1 MIFPLRLFAV
11 RSVGLLL
18 LAGGMACASL
28 HGEETR
34 SSLELPRAWKVQP
47 ATNPGT
53 PPDASD
59 WGRTTSGSWKQGASR
74 QGTRWQSD
82 NLQSIHSVWFE
93 QELAIPAAWKG
104 KNVTADFR
112 RIEGDAI
119 VFLNGRRVAELLR
132 PGGEVDLTAFAD
144 FGGTNTLRLYSTR
157 NYTGI
162 SRSQEEDV
170 LRRYVRARKQI
181 PMTQWGLGITAPVT
195 LTARSQ
201 TAAVTD
207 VFVISSWREKKL
219 SLEVELAASRP
230 VTAVRVVATV
240 FDALKKPV
248 LTLTGDPLSLP
259 AGRSVHTL
267 TAPWADPIPWEL
279 DQPYLYT
286 TEVRLEVAG
295 KTVDVPAPVTF
306 GFREIWTEG
315 NKLLMNGHPSRWR
328 LTEIY
333 GANKHGL
340 SLYRLLGYNVGQIQP
355 HGDLWWCATWAP
367 ETPVFDEELL
377 SEMDRLGMGVTLPA
391 PSVAYLRENFY
402 KEGVAAAYEREVA
415 YLTKKYRN
423 HPSVLAW
430 VVAINSYVPQSA
442 IEPEQMGVRETN
454 PRGQAKVIN
463 DAVAVVHKLDPTR
476 LAFAHAD
483 GSTGDIATAN
493 TYLNFAPLQERE
505 EWPMAWSTHGNMPYS
520 AVEFGAPFSANYW
533 KGKQF
538 LLTEYLA
545 MYLGDRAYLDESED
559 GLRKTLDYGLL
570 NKNGFG
576 KWGAINLDA
585 YPRYWDFVSLFV
597 KNSNRSWRTWGINA
611 GWLYWL
617 IGERYGHP
625 TKTRDVAAYEELNYN
640 FLKAPLTEKP
650 SWASA
655 NWDVFK
661 QANQPLLVY
670 LAGSPVHTDKT
681 HGYYAG
687 ETMQKQIAAVWD
699 GAVETTLDAAWTLK
713 NGENVL
719 ASGNETLRLAPGE
732 IQFAPLAIPLPKQV
746 ATRTALT
753 LELSARQAG
762 SAEVITD
769 RFPLEVFPQA
779 TAPERSAAR
788 LAIYDPLGKS
798 TADLK
803 KIGVNPTAWNPGDS
817 LANVDVFIV
826 GREAIKPGDTMP
838 YGAADI
844 RNGLKVLVLEQSP
857 LTWRSL
863 GFETIETM
871 PRYVFARDTG
881 SPLFTGLKPE
891 DMINWRGSPDLLPE
905 GRQVVSSD
913 APHAPKW
920 TNRHA
925 VASVVLKT
933 PHVAG
938 FTPLIE
944 TEFDLAYT
952 PLLQW
957 REGKGTVYFSSLD
970 FSGRIGVD
978 PAATL
983 LAGNLITTITSTT
996 HSATVPVY
1004 YLGGDEELSRLRQLG
1019 VEAVRGIP
1027 AATATDAIL
1036 VVSGDPGT
1044 PPAAQLAAFAQAGGT
1059 VLHLT
1064 RPADELQ
1071 AKGLR
1076 TTRRTVYR
1084 ATPTSAAA
1092 PLLRGIGPNLLRW
1105 QDALEVNAFTADN
1118 QPGGVNV
1125 LADGLLLE
1133 KKTGNGRDV
1142 YLQVTPSLLEGR
1154 YADNTDKRE
1163 AIQLSFPRLDRL
1175 VAQVLTNLGAN
1186 PASEVSGRLVDSQK
1200 PSAITTLGSWRVM
1213 GPHISTKTKAHEI
1226 LAQSFPGQW
1235 EAIRGAEN
1243 PNVIHKRAD
1252 GVILDWRKT
1261 AEAGKDGFVDLQP
1274 AMGPARHGHVGY
1286 VTRSVDSDE
1295 DRTVTLSL
1303 GVDYWMQ
1310 VWVNG
1315 KSIAKIDENHGTP
1328 VPNAFKTDVRLN
1340 KGKNIITLKVAS
1352 GSNGFGFWCQMKAKD
1367 AAPSEDEAAAPVNF
1381 YAPLFRAFD
1390 PYQFTYW

>member
-1 MIFPLRLFAV
+1 MRFPLRLFATLV
-11 RSVGLLL
+11 AGLLL
-18 LAGGMACASL
+18 LSCGVVSGSL
-28 HGEETR
+28 RGEELR
-34 SSLELPRAWKVQP
+34 SFIELPRGWKVQP
-47 ATNPGT
+47 ATNPET
-53 PPDASD
+53 PPDAAD
-59 WGRTTSGSWKQGASR
+59 WGRTTSGSWKEGASR
-74 QGTRWQSD
+74 QNTRWQAA
-82 NLQSIHSVWFE
+82 NLTAIHSLWFE
-93 QELAIPAAWKG
+93 QELSIPAAWQG

-132 PGGEVDLTAFAD
+132 PGGEVDLTAFVD
-144 FGGTNTLRLYSTR
+144 FGGRNALRVYLTR
-157 NYTGI
+157 DYTGI
-162 SRSQEEDV
+162 SRNQEQDV
-170 LRRYVRARKQI
+170 LRRYVRARQRI
-181 PMTQWGLGITAPVT
+181 PMNQWGLGITAPVT
-195 LTARSQ
+195 LNARPAA
-201 TAAVTD
+201 AAVTD
-207 VFVISSWREKKL
+207 VFVTPSWRKKQL
-219 SLEVELAASRP
+219 GLEVEIAAAQP
-230 VTAVRVVATV
+230 VAAVRVVATV
-240 FDALKKPV
+240 FDTLKKPV
-248 LTLTGDPLSLP
+248 LKLTSDPLSLP

-267 TAPWADPIPWEL
+267 SAPWADPIPWEL

-295 KTVDVPAPVTF
+295 KTVDAPAPVTF

-315 NKLLMNGHPSRWR
+315 NKLLMNGHLSRWR

-377 SEMDRLGMGVTLPA
+377 KEMDRLGMGVTLPA
-391 PSVAYLRENFY
+391 PSVAYLRENFH
-402 KEGVAAAYEREVA
+402 KEGVAAAYEREVG
-415 YLTKKYRN
+415 YHLKKYRN

-442 IEPEQMGVRETN
+442 IEPEKLGVRETN

-463 DAVAVVHKLDPTR
+463 DAVAVVHKSDPTR

-483 GSTGDIATAN
+483 GGTGDIATAN

-505 EWPMAWSTHGNMPYS
+505 EWPKAWSAHGDMPYS

-545 MYLGDRAYLDESED
+545 MYLGDRAYLDEGEA

-570 NKNGFG
+570 NKGGFG
-576 KWGAINLDA
+576 NWGKVDLDS
-585 YPRYWDFVSLFV
+585 YPRYWGFLSLFV
-597 KNSNRSWRTWGINA
+597 THSNRSWRTWGINA

-625 TKTRDVAAYEELNYN
+625 TKTRDVKSYEELNYN

-650 SWASA
+650 SWASP
-655 NWDVFK
+655 NYDIFR

-687 ETMQKQIAAVWD
+687 ETMKKQIAVVWD
-699 GAVETTLDAAWTLK
+699 GAVATALEAGWTLK
-713 NGENVL
+713 DGDKVL
-719 ASGNETLRLAPGE
+719 ASGSGKLRLAPGE
-732 IQFAPLAIPLPKQV
+732 IQFAPIEVALPKHV
-746 ATRTALT
+746 PARTALT
-753 LELSARQAG
+753 LELTARQDG
-762 SAEVITD
+762 RPDVITD
-769 RFPLEVFPQA
+769 RFPLEVFPRPS
-779 TAPERSAAR
+779 APVPPAAR
-788 LAIYDPLGKS
+788 IALYDPLGKS
-798 TADLK
+798 TDDLQK
-803 KIGVNPTAWNPGDS
+803 LGVNPTAWKPGDP
-817 LANVDVFIV
+817 LANVDVLIV
-826 GREAIKPGDTMP
+826 GREAIKPGDIMP
-838 YGAADI
+838 YAAADI
-844 RNGLKVLVLEQSP
+844 RNGLKVFVLEQSP

-871 PRYVFARDTG
+871 PRYVFARDAA
-881 SPLFTGLKPE
+881 SPLFAGLQPK
-891 DMINWRGSPDLLPE
+891 DLVNWRGSPDLLPE
-905 GRQVVSSD
+905 GRQAVSSD

-925 VASVVLKT
+925 VASVALKT
-933 PHVAG
+933 PQIAG

-957 REGKGTVYFSSLD
+957 REGKGCVYYSSLD
-970 FSGRIGVD
+970 FSGRLGVD

-983 LAGNLITTITSTT
+983 LAGNLLKTISSTT
-996 HSATVPVY
+996 LPATLPVY
-1004 YLGGDEELSRLRQLG
+1004 YLGGDEGLTRLRQLG
-1019 VEAVRGIP
+1019 VEATRGIP
-1027 AATATDAIL
+1027 AKPITDALL
-1036 VVSGDPGT
+1036 VIGGDPGT
-1044 PPAAQLAAFAQAGGT
+1044 PPAAELTAFAQAGGT

-1071 AKGLR
+1071 ARGLR

-1084 ATPTSAAA
+1084 ATPTSAS

-1105 QDALEVNAFTADN
+1105 QDALEVNVFTADN
-1118 QPGGVNV
+1118 QSGGVNV

-1133 KKTGNGRDV
+1133 KKTSGGRDV
-1142 YLQVTPSLLEGR
+1142 YLQVSSSLLEGR
-1154 YADNTDKRE
+1154 YADNADKRE

-1175 VAQVLTNLGAN
+1175 VAQVLTNLGAS
-1186 PASEVSGRLVDSQK
+1186 PAPEVSRRLVESKK

-1213 GPHISTKTKAHEI
+1213 GPHISAKTKAAEI
-1226 LAQSFPGQW
+1226 LGESFPGQW

-1243 PNVIHKRAD
+1243 PNALHKRAD
-1252 GVILDWRKT
+1252 GVVLDWRKT
-1261 AEAGKDGFVDLQP
+1261 VDAGKGGYVDLEP
-1274 AMGPARHGHVGY
+1274 AMGPARHGHVAY

-1295 DRTVTLSL
+1295 DRKVTLSL

-1310 VWVNG
+1310 VWING
-1315 KSIAKIDENHGTP
+1315 QSVAKIDETHGTP
-1328 VPNAFKTDVRLN
+1328 VPNAFKTDVPLK
-1340 KGKNIITLKVAS
+1340 KGKNIITLKVVS
-1352 GSNGFGFWCQMKAKD
+1352 GSNGFGFWCQMKARD
-1367 AAPSEDEAAAPVNF
+1367 AGPAEDDAPAPVNF
-1381 YAPLFRAFD
+1381 YTPLFRAFD
-1390 PYQFTYW
+1390 PYLFTYW

>member
-1 MIFPLRLFAV
+1 MRFPQGLFFALAV
-11 RSVGLLL
+11 RLLL
-18 LAGGMACASL
+18 MACGLACGSL
-28 HGEETR
+28 HGEELR

-47 ATNPGT
+47 ANNPET
-53 PPDASD
+53 PPDAAH
-59 WGRTTSGSWKQGASR
+59 WGRTTSGSWKEGASR
-74 QGTRWQSD
+74 QGTRWQSA
-82 NLQSIHSVWFE
+82 NLTSIHSVWFE
-93 QELAIPAAWKG
+93 QELAIPAAWQG
-104 KNVTADFR
+104 KNITADFR

-119 VFLNGRRVAELLR
+119 VFLNDRRVSELLR
-132 PGGEVDLTAFAD
+132 PGGEVDLTAFVN
-144 FGGTNTLRLYSTR
+144 FGARNTLRVYLTR
-157 NYTGI
+157 DYTGI
-162 SRSQEEDV
+162 SRNQEQDV
-170 LRRYVRARKQI
+170 LRRYVRTRQRI
-181 PMTQWGLGITAPVT
+181 PMNQWALGITAPVT
-195 LTARSQ
+195 ITARSA

-207 VFVISSWREKKL
+207 VFVIPSWRKKQL
-219 SLEVELAASRP
+219 GLEIEVAAAQP
-230 VTAVRVVATV
+230 VAAVRVVATV

-248 LTLTGDPLSLP
+248 LTLKSDPLSLT
-259 AGRSVHTL
+259 AGRSVHTVS
-267 TAPWADPIPWEL
+267 APWADPIPWEL

-295 KTVDVPAPVTF
+295 KTIDAPAPVTF

-315 NKLLMNGHPSRWR
+315 NKLLMNGHLSRWR

-367 ETPVFDEELL
+367 ESPVFDEDVLK
-377 SEMDRLGMGVTLPA
+377 EMDRLGMGVTLPA
-391 PSVAYLRENFY
+391 PSVAYLRENFH

-415 YLTKKYRN
+415 YHLKRYRN

-442 IEPEQMGVRETN
+442 IEPEKLGVRETN

-505 EWPMAWSTHGNMPYS
+505 EWPKAWSTQGDMPYS
-520 AVEFGAPFSANYW
+520 AVEFGAPFSANFW

-545 MYLGDRAYLDESED
+545 MYLGDRAYLDEGEA
-559 GLRKTLDYGLL
+559 GLRKSIDYGLL

-576 KWGAINLDA
+576 SWGKIDLDS
-585 YPRYWDFVSLFV
+585 YPRYWDFVGLFV

-625 TKTRDVAAYEELNYN
+625 TKTRDVATYEELNYN

-650 SWASA
+650 SWASP

-670 LAGSPVHTDKT
+670 LAGGPLHTDKT
-681 HGYYAG
+681 HAYYAG
-687 ETMQKQIAAVWD
+687 ETVEKQIAAVWD
-699 GAVETTLDAAWTLK
+699 GATPTSVVAAWTLK
-713 NGENVL
+713 DGERTL
-719 ASGNETLRLAPGE
+719 ASGKDTLALAAGE
-732 IQFAPLAIPLPKQV
+732 ILLKPFSVVLPKTVTQ
-746 ATRTALT
+746 RTALT
-753 LELSARQAG
+753 LELTATQDGRTV
-762 SAEVITD
+762 AED
-769 RFPLEVFPQA
+769 RFALEVFPPFKA
-779 TAPERSAAR
+779 AAPRPRIA
-788 LAIYDPLGKS
+788 LYDPQGKS
-798 TADLK
+798 SDHLK
-803 KIGVNPTAWNPGDS
+803 KLGISPTPWKSGDA
-817 LANVDVFIV
+817 LTNVDVLII
-826 GREAIKPGDTMP
+826 GREAIKPGDTLP
-838 YGAADI
+838 YAAADI

-871 PRYVFARDTG
+871 PRYVFARDTA
-881 SPLFTGLKPE
+881 SPLFAGLKPE
-891 DMINWRGSPDLLPE
+891 DLVNWRGSPDLLPE
-905 GRQVVSSD
+905 GRQAVSSD

-925 VASVVLKT
+925 VASVAFKT
-933 PHVAG
+933 PQVAG

-970 FSGRIGVD
+970 FSGRLGVD

-983 LAGNLITTITSTT
+983 LAGNLIKTISSATLP
-996 HSATVPVY
+996 ATVPVY
-1004 YLGGDEELSRLRQLG
+1004 YLGGDEGLARLRQLG

-1027 AATATDAIL
+1027 AKNVTDALL
-1036 VVSGDPGT
+1036 VIGDDPGT
-1044 PPAAQLAAFAQAGGT
+1044 PPADPLAAFAQAGGT

-1064 RPADELQ
+1064 QPAAELQ
-1071 AKGLR
+1071 ARGLL

-1084 ATPTSAAA
+1084 ATPDSAS

-1118 QPGGVNV
+1118 HSGKVNV

-1133 KKTGNGRDV
+1133 KKTGQGRDV
-1142 YLQVTPSLLEGR
+1142 YLQVTASLLDGR
-1154 YADNTDKRE
+1154 HAGNIDKRE

-1175 VAQVLTNLGAN
+1175 VAQVLTNLGAS
-1186 PASEVSGRLVDSQK
+1186 PAPEVSSRLVESKK

-1213 GPHISTKTKAHEI
+1213 GPHISTKTKASEI
-1226 LAQSFPGQW
+1226 LDESFPGQW

-1243 PNVIHKRAD
+1243 PNALHKRAD
-1252 GVILDWRKT
+1252 GVVLDWRKT

-1274 AMGPARHGHVGY
+1274 AMGPARHGHVAY
-1286 VTRSVDSDE
+1286 VTRTVDSDE
-1295 DRTVTLSL
+1295 DRKVTLSL

-1315 KSIAKIDENHGTP
+1315 QPVAKIDETHGTP
-1328 VPNAFKTDVRLN
+1328 VPNAFKTDVPLK
-1340 KGKNIITLKVAS
+1340 KGKNIITLKVGS

-1367 AAPSEDEAAAPVNF
+1367 SGPVEDDATAPPPLDF
-1381 YAPLFRAFD
+1381 YSPLFRAFD
-1390 PYQFTYW
+1390 PYLFTYW

>member
-1 MIFPLRLFAV
+1 MRFPQRLFTTLAT
-11 RSVGLLL
+11 GLLL
-18 LAGGMACASL
+18 LTCGLASASL
-28 HGEETR
+28 HGQELR
-34 SSLELPRAWKVQP
+34 SSLELPRVWSVQP
-47 ATNPGT
+47 ATNPET

-59 WGRTTSGSWKQGASR
+59 WGKTTSGSWKAGASR
-74 QGTRWQSD
+74 QGTRWQSASP
-82 NLQSIHSVWFE
+82 QSIHSLWFE
-93 QELAIPAAWKG
+93 QELTVPVSWQG
-104 KNVTADFR
+104 KSVTADFR

-132 PGGEVDLTAFAD
+132 PGGEVDLTTFVD
-144 FGGTNTLRLYSTR
+144 FGGPNTLRVYLTR

-162 SRSQEEDV
+162 SRTQEQDV
-170 LRRYVRARKQI
+170 LRRYVRARQRLSI
-181 PMTQWGLGITAPVT
+181 EQAGLGITAPVT
-195 LTARSQ
+195 IHARSA

-207 VFVISSWREKKL
+207 VFVISSWRKKQL
-219 SLEVELAASRP
+219 SLELEVAAARP
-230 VTAVRVVATV
+230 VQTVRLVATV
-240 FDALKKPV
+240 FDALKTPV
-248 LTLTGDPLSLP
+248 LTLTGAPLSLP

-267 TAPWADPIPWEL
+267 SAPWADPIPWEL

-286 TEVRLEVAG
+286 TEVRVEVAG
-295 KTVDVPAPVTF
+295 KTVDATEPVIF

-315 NKLLMNGHPSRWR
+315 NKLIMNGHPSRWR

-355 HGDLWWCATWAP
+355 HGDLWWCSTWAP
-367 ETPVFDEELL
+367 ESPVFDKELL
-377 SEMDRLGMGVTLPA
+377 AEMDRLGMGVTLPA
-391 PSVAYLRENFY
+391 PSVAYLRENFH
-402 KEGVAAAYEREVA
+402 KEGVAEAYAREVA
-415 YLTKKYRN
+415 YHLKRYRN

-442 IEPEQMGVRETN
+442 IEPENLGVRETN

-463 DAVAVVHKLDPTR
+463 DAVAVLHKSDPTR

-505 EWPMAWSTHGNMPYS
+505 EWPMAWSTQGDMPYS

-545 MYLGDRAYLDESED
+545 MYLGDPAYLDEDEA
-559 GLRKTLDYGLL
+559 GLRKTIDYGLH
-570 NKNGFG
+570 NTNGFG
-576 KWGAINLDA
+576 KWGKIDLDA
-585 YPRYWDFVSLFV
+585 YPRYWEFVSLFV

-617 IGERYGHP
+617 IGERFGHP
-625 TKTRDVAAYEELNYN
+625 TKTLDVARYEDLNYN
-640 FLKAPLTEKP
+640 FLTESLTEKP
-650 SWASA
+650 EWANR

-687 ETMQKQIAAVWD
+687 ETMAKQIAVVWD
-699 GAVETTLDAAWTLK
+699 GAVATALEANWTLK
-713 NGENVL
+713 DGDKIL
-719 ASGNETLRLAPGE
+719 ASGKETLRIPAGE
-732 IQFAPLAIPLPKQV
+732 IRFAPIEVALPKQV
-746 ATRTALT
+746 AARTELT
-753 LELSARQAG
+753 LELSARQDG

-769 RFPLEVFPQA
+769 HFPLVVFPRPA
-779 TAPERSAAR
+779 APAPSVAR
-788 LAIYDPLGKS
+788 LALYDPLGKS

-803 KIGVNPTAWNPGDS
+803 KLGVNPTAWKPGDS
-817 LANVDVFIV
+817 LANVDVLIV
-826 GREAIKPGDTMP
+826 GREAITPGESLP

-844 RNGLKVLVLEQSP
+844 RNGLTVLVLEQSP
-857 LTWRSL
+857 LAWRSL

-871 PRYVFARDTG
+871 PRYVFARDAA
-881 SPLFTGLKPE
+881 SPVFDGLKPE
-891 DMINWRGSPDLLPE
+891 DLINWRGSPDLLPE

-933 PHVAG
+933 PQVAG

-957 REGKGTVYFSSLD
+957 REGKGSVYFSSLD
-970 FSGRIGVD
+970 FSARLGVD

-983 LAGNLITTITSTT
+983 LAGNLIKTISSTP

-1004 YLGGDEELSRLRQLG
+1004 YLGGDEGLTRLRQLG
-1019 VEAVRGIP
+1019 VEAIRGIP
-1027 AATATDAIL
+1027 AKSVTDAL
-1036 VVSGDPGT
+1036 VVVNGDPGT
-1044 PPAAQLAAFAQAGGT
+1044 PPADQLRAFAQAGGT
-1059 VLHLT
+1059 VLYLT

-1071 AKGLR
+1071 ARGLR
-1076 TTRRTVYR
+1076 TTSRTVYR
-1084 ATPTSAAA
+1084 ATPDAAS

-1118 QPGGVNV
+1118 QSGDVNV

-1133 KKTGNGRDV
+1133 KKTGQGRDV
-1142 YLQVTPSLLEGR
+1142 YLQVAPSLLESR
-1154 YADNTDKRE
+1154 YDDNIDKRE

-1175 VAQVLTNLGAN
+1175 VAQVLTNLAVS
-1186 PASEVSGRLVDSQK
+1186 PAPEVSRRLVESTK
-1200 PSAITTLGSWRVM
+1200 PAAITTLGSWRVM
-1213 GPHISTKTKAHEI
+1213 GPHISTKTKASEI
-1226 LAQSFPGQW
+1226 LAENFPGQW

-1243 PNVIHKRAD
+1243 PNALHRRAD
-1252 GVILDWRKT
+1252 GTVLDWRKT

-1274 AMGPARHGHVGY
+1274 AMGPARNGHVGY
-1286 VTRSVDSDE
+1286 VTRTVDSDE
-1295 DRTVTLSL
+1295 DRRVTLSL

-1315 KSIAKIDENHGTP
+1315 QPVAKIDENHGTP
-1328 VPNAFKTDVRLN
+1328 VPNAFRTTVSLK
-1340 KGKNIITLKVAS
+1340 KGKNIITLKVGS
-1352 GSNGFGFWCQMKAKD
+1352 GSNGFGFWCQMIAGD
-1367 AAPSEDEAAAPVNF
+1367 AGPVADDASSPVNF
-1381 YAPLFRAFD
+1381 YSPLFRAFD
-1390 PYQFTYW
+1390 PYLFTYW